1 MSGGEEPTFSQEQ
14 KSTPGSGGRNE
25 QEIPSGSRFR
35 FGENWRRYLEE
46 LDEARIHEAEQS
58 VKEML
63 ELEGLQGKRFLDVG
77 CGSGLFS
84 LVARRLGAEV
94 RSFDYDPQAV
104 ICAEELKRYYFPDDP
119 VWIIEKGSILD
130 ADYVKSL
137 GRFDIVYSW
146 GVLHHTGDMW
156 NALANIVPAV
166 APDGLLFIAI
176 YNDQGR
182 ASRYWLWVK
191 QAYNTLPKGLRFLVL
206 YPAFLRLWG
215 ATFVRDLLQG
225 RPCHAWS
232 HYSGIRGMSP
242 WRDVVDWVGGYPFEV
257 ATPEQI
263 FDFFRKRG
271 FVLRRLKTCAGGLG
285 CNEFIFHFAPGEY

>member
-1 MSGGEEPTFSQEQ
+1 MTGHASEVVAGE
-14 KSTPGSGGRNE
+14 
-25 QEIPSGSRFR
+25 RFEFGANWAR
-35 FGENWRRYLEE
+35 FLSV
-46 LDEARIHEAEQS
+46 LDEGRIAQAQAS
-58 VKEML
+58 LKSLLEMERL
-63 ELEGLQGKRFLDVG
+63 DGKCFLDIG
-77 CGSGLFS
+77 SGSGLFS
-84 LVARRLGAEV
+84 LAARRLGAKV
-94 RSFDYDPQAV
+94 HSFDHDLRSV
-104 ICAEELKRYYFPDDP
+104 DCTKELRRRYFPDDADWM
-119 VWIIEKGSILD
+119 VEEGSVLD
-130 ADYVKSL
+130 GNYIRSL
-137 GRFDIVYSW
+137 GKFDIVYSW

-225 RPCHAWS
+225 RPFHAWS

-285 CNEFIFHFAPGEY
+285 CNEFILHFAPGEY